1 MKILVIILLICYKFI
16 IFQYY
21 MKYPII
27 FKDLGLKNIYSL
39 INNINQDGGVDNLND
54 SPSGIDVI
62 NKPLSLDN
70 ELFEEFCKDYEKLPH
85 ILPVKKRI
93 ICLGDL
99 HGDYKLTLDCLKLAN
114 IIDDK
119 LNWVAE
125 PKDTVVVQIGDQ
137 IDRCRPEINKKC
149 DNPDTT
155 PFDEA
160 SDIKILE
167 FFTDLHKKAKKK
179 GGAVYSLLGNHEILN
194 VIGNMS
200 YVSYEGMKQFENEI
214 NPDTNKKFESGKE
227 ARKYLFKKGNK
238 FSKFLAC
245 TRQTALII
253 GSNLF
258 VHAAIVP
265 DLAKKY
271 KVDDLNFI
279 VRKWL
284 LDLINDE
291 DKLEGIGKVSDIML
305 NYNISPFWPRVLGNL
320 PKNLPLEDDACVE
333 FLTDT
338 LQLLNCNNMIVGHTP
353 QPFTKSKS
361 GINVTCRDE
370 KSGVSKGVWRVDVGA
385 SLGFDN
391 FKNNKIRKFSKAQVL
406 EILNDNE
413 FKVLG

>member
-1 MKILVIILLICYKFI
+1 
-16 IFQYY
+16 

-27 FKDLGLKNIYSL
+27 FKGADELGLKNIYSL
-39 INNINQDGGVDNLND
+39 IENFDQCGGNEENNEENLEE
-54 SPSGIDVI
+54 SASEVI
-62 NKPLSLDN
+62 NNPSSTDS
-70 ELFEEFCKDYEKLPH
+70 EIFQEYCQDYDKLPH
-85 ILPVKKRI
+85 ILPAKKRI

-99 HGDYKLTLDCLKLAN
+99 HGDYELTLSCLKLAN
-114 IIDDK
+114 VINDD

-125 PKDTVVVQIGDQ
+125 PSDTVVVQIGDQ
-137 IDRCRPEINKKC
+137 VDRCRPDVDNKC

-167 FFTDLHKKAKKK
+167 FFTELHKKAKAK
-179 GGAVYSLLGNHEILN
+179 GGGVYSLLGNHEILN
-194 VIGNMS
+194 VTGNMN
-200 YVSYEGMKQFENEI
+200 YVSYEGMKQFEDEI
-214 NPDTNKKFESGKE
+214 NPETGEKFKSGKE

-238 FSKFLAC
+238 YSKFLAC

-265 DLAKKY
+265 DLVKKY
-271 KVDDLNFI
+271 KVEDLNLL

-284 LDLINDE
+284 LDLINDD
-291 DKLEGIGKVSDIML
+291 DKIEGIGKVSDILL

-320 PKNLPLEDDACVE
+320 PQNLPLHDETCAE
-333 FLTDT
+333 YLTET
-338 LQLLNCNNMIVGHTP
+338 LELLSCNNMIVGHTP
-353 QPFTKSKS
+353 QPFSKSKT

-370 KSGVSKGVWRVDVGA
+370 TDGINKGVWRVDVGS

-391 FKNNKIRKFSKAQVL
+391 FKNKKVKELTKPQVL
-406 EILNDNE
+406 EILDDNK
-413 FKVLG
+413 FTVLSLDE

>member
-1 MKILVIILLICYKFI
+1 
-16 IFQYY
+16 

-27 FKDLGLKNIYSL
+27 FKGIEDFGLKNIYSL
-39 INNINQDGGVDNLND
+39 VENFNQCGGDNSPSEEKD
-54 SPSGIDVI
+54 SPSGIDII
-62 NKPLSLDN
+62 NAPLSSDSD
-70 ELFEEFCKDYEKLPH
+70 LFEEYCKDYDKLPH
-85 ILPVKKRI
+85 ILPSKKRI

-99 HGDYKLTLDCLKLAN
+99 HGDYKLTLDCLKLAK
-114 IIDDK
+114 IIDDD

-137 IDRCRPEINKKC
+137 VDRCRPDVDHKC

-194 VIGNMS
+194 VTGNMN
-200 YVSYEGMKQFENEI
+200 YVSYEGVKQFEDEI
-214 NPDTNKKFESGKE
+214 NPETGKKFQSGKE

-238 FSKFLAC
+238 YSKFLAC

-265 DLAKKY
+265 ELAKKY
-271 KVDDLNFI
+271 KVEDLNII

-284 LDLINDE
+284 LDLINDD
-291 DKLEGIGKVSDIML
+291 DKLEGIGKVSDILL
-305 NYNISPFWPRVLGNL
+305 NYNLSPFWPRVLGNL
-320 PKNLPLEDDACVE
+320 PQNLPLEDETCVE
-333 FLTDT
+333 YLMET
-338 LQLLNCNNMIVGHTP
+338 LDLLNCNNMIVGHTP
-353 QPFTKSKS
+353 QPFAKSKT

-370 KSGVSKGVWRVDVGA
+370 KEGINRGVWRVDVGA

-391 FKNNKIRKFSKAQVL
+391 FKNKKIKPLTKPQVL

-413 FKVLG
+413 FNVLPKPE

>member
-1 MKILVIILLICYKFI
+1 
-16 IFQYY
+16 

-27 FKDLGLKNIYSL
+27 FRGEEEFGLKNVYSL
-39 INNINQDGGVDNLND
+39 LNNNQYGGDDDSND
-54 SPSGIDVI
+54 SQSGIDTV
-62 NKPLSLDN
+62 NKPLFSESDLSESEN
-70 ELFEEFCKDYEKLPH
+70 NFYKQYCEGHEKIPH
-85 ILPVKKRI
+85 ILPAAKRI

-99 HGDYKLTLDCLKLAN
+99 HGDYKLTLDCLKLAKV
-114 IIDDK
+114 IDGK

-125 PKDTVVVQIGDQ
+125 PKETIVVQIGDQ
-137 IDRCRPEINKKC
+137 IDRCRPDLSNKC
-149 DNPDTT
+149 DNPETT

-167 FFTDLHKKAKKK
+167 FFTDLHKKAKEK

-194 VIGNMS
+194 VLGDMN
-200 YVSYEGMKQFENEI
+200 YVSYKGLRQFEDEI
-214 NPDTNKKFESGKE
+214 DPNTKKKFESGKE

-265 DLAKKY
+265 NLAKKY
-271 KVDDLNFI
+271 NVDNLNFI

-291 DKLEGIGKVSDIML
+291 DNLQGIGKVSDIML

-320 PKNLPLEDDACVE
+320 PKNLPLKDETCVE

-338 LQLLNCNNMIVGHTP
+338 LELLNCNNMIVGHTP
-353 QPFTKSKS
+353 QPFSKSKS
-361 GINVTCRDE
+361 GINVTCRDD
-370 KSGVSKGVWRVDVGA
+370 KTDVKKGVWRVDVGA

-391 FKNNKIRKFSKAQVL
+391 FKNNKLRKLTKPQVL

-413 FKVLG
+413 FNVLE